1 MEAAKEIH
9 PMTKLYMRIAS
20 LETEVRYL
28 KDQLAKSGAGGA
40 YLINL
45 IAAHRAQNSHSPQ
58 QAAIEASEQQLQ
70 ARVNDLLEENRLLK
84 IEQKNGRLQAELDA
98 VLKSNAA
105 LKRELQPF
113 KDAINFGR
121 EQEKRDQIEQPNELG
136 SWARGDAFSENGS
149 GNGAVYVVPESVHR
163 WVTDSAWPSS
173 VEDCKRGTEL
183 APKKPAAQT
192 SGSNDAAAS
201 ASDEAESCV
210 SMEAGCSAFSV
221 GEDNSE
227 KATEKSVVENTE
239 IAVNAAINPLD
250 HIVTIEAN
258 TGETFF
264 AFPAPSLTSSEEA
277 AKHSLRRER
286 RSIKTTIE
294 AYEHNRLAGVATF
307 IEDLDDE
314 AYAKSWKKY
323 EREHRDHSARQWR
336 EHYET
341 EVRPAYLEK
350 LAREKQA
357 AEKECERHDSVLEP
371 AVEPFPLIDMAT
383 IEEESA
389 QIEEE
394 VVVET
399 AEKQPEPAA
408 APSFLR
414 YNSQQLRDCRPFARS
429 VVKESQRIAPDDPD
443 FTTLLD
449 MRNVREMP
457 MVAYSG
463 KDIKEIEIKS
473 SSSSSRKG
481 KLQTSRK
488 YLQNRANTWALG
500 ENVVNETK

>member
-1 MEAAKEIH
+1 
-9 PMTKLYMRIAS
+9 MTKLYMRIAS
-20 LETEVRYL
+20 LETEVSYL
-28 KDQLAKSGAGGA
+28 KEQLAQSNAGSH
-40 YLINL
+40 YLIELYSSQRNTP
-45 IAAHRAQNSHSPQ
+45 SPQ
-58 QAAIEASEQQLQ
+58 QAVIEASEQQLQ
-70 ARVNDLLEENRLLK
+70 ARVNELQEENIALRAQLSTDLEQ
-84 IEQKNGRLQAELDA
+84 EQKRLQAKLDA

-113 KDAINFGR
+113 KDAVNFGP

-149 GNGAVYVVPESVHR
+149 GNGAVYVVPESVRR
-163 WVTDSAWPSS
+163 WVATSEWPSS

-183 APKKPAAQT
+183 APKKPAEHI

-201 ASDEAESCV
+201 AFDEAESCV

-227 KATEKSVVENTE
+227 KAVEKSVVENTE
-239 IAVNAAINPLD
+239 IAVNAAINPID

-294 AYEHNRLAGVATF
+294 AYEHNRLAGFATF
-307 IEDLDDE
+307 IEDLDEE
-314 AYAKSWKKY
+314 AYDKHWKTY

-350 LAREKQA
+350 LARKKQA

-389 QIEEE
+389 LIEEE
-394 VVVET
+394 AVVET

-408 APSFLR
+408 AAPSFLR
-414 YNSQQLRDCRPFARS
+414 YNIQQLRDCRPFARS

-449 MRNVREMP
+449 MRNVRETP

-481 KLQTSRK
+481 KLI
-488 YLQNRANTWALG
+488 LPQNTFRIELIHDF
-500 ENVVNETK
+500 

>member
-1 MEAAKEIH
+1 
-9 PMTKLYMRIAS
+9 MTKLYMRIAS
-20 LETEVRYL
+20 LETEVSYL
-28 KDQLAKSGAGGA
+28 KEQLAQSNAGSH
-40 YLINL
+40 YLIELYSSQRNTP
-45 IAAHRAQNSHSPQ
+45 SPQ
-58 QAAIEASEQQLQ
+58 QAVIEASEQQLQ
-70 ARVNDLLEENRLLK
+70 ARVNELQEENIALRAQLSTDLEQ
-84 IEQKNGRLQAELDA
+84 EQKRLQAKLDA

-113 KDAINFGR
+113 KDAVNFGP

-149 GNGAVYVVPESVHR
+149 GNGAVYVVPESVRR
-163 WVTDSAWPSS
+163 WVATSEWPSS
-173 VEDCKRGTEL
+173 VEDCKRGVEL
-183 APKKPAAQT
+183 APKKPAEQT

-227 KATEKSVVENTE
+227 KAVEKSVVENTE
-239 IAVNAAINPLD
+239 IAVNAAINPID

-294 AYEHNRLAGVATF
+294 AYEHNRLAGFATF
-307 IEDLDDE
+307 IEDLDEE
-314 AYAKSWKKY
+314 AYDKHWKTY

-350 LAREKQA
+350 LVREKQA
-357 AEKECERHDSVLEP
+357 AEKEYERHDSVLEP

-394 VVVET
+394 AVVET

-414 YNSQQLRDCRPFARS
+414 YNIQQLRDCRPFARS

-457 MVAYSG
+457 MVAVAYSG

-473 SSSSSRKG
+473 SSSSSRNG
-481 KLQTSRK
+481 KLISP
-488 YLQNRANTWALG
+488 QNTFRTELIHDS
-500 ENVVNETK
+500 

>member
-20 LETEVRYL
+20 LETEVSML
-28 KDQLAKSGAGGA
+28 KEELANSASGGT

-45 IAAHRAQNSHSPQ
+45 IASQRIQNSHSPQ

-70 ARVNDLLEENRLLK
+70 TCLNELLEENRLLRAQQQINMDQENK
-84 IEQKNGRLQAELDA
+84 ELQAKLDTA
-98 VLKSNAA
+98 LKGNDA

-113 KDAINFGR
+113 KDAVNFGR
-121 EQEKRDQIEQPNELG
+121 EQEKRDQIQQPNEFG

-149 GNGAVYVVPESVHR
+149 GNGAVYVVPESVRR
-163 WVTDSAWPSS
+163 WVATSEWPSS
-173 VEDCKRGTEL
+173 VEDCKRGVEL
-183 APKKPAAQT
+183 APKKPAEQT

-210 SMEAGCSAFSV
+210 SMEAGCSAFSAR
-221 GEDNSE
+221 EDNSE
-227 KATEKSVVENTE
+227 KAAEKSVVENSE
-239 IAVNAAINPLD
+239 IAVNAVINSID

-294 AYEHNRLAGVATF
+294 AYEHNRLAGFATF
-307 IEDLDDE
+307 IEDLDEE
-314 AYAKSWKKY
+314 AYDKHWKTY

-350 LAREKQA
+350 LARKKQA

-389 QIEEE
+389 LIEEE
-394 VVVET
+394 AVVET

-408 APSFLR
+408 AAPSFLR
-414 YNSQQLRDCRPFARS
+414 YNIQQLRDCRPFARS

-449 MRNVREMP
+449 MRNVRETP

-481 KLQTSRK
+481 KLI
-488 YLQNRANTWALG
+488 LPQNTFRIELIHDF
-500 ENVVNETK
+500 

>member
-1 MEAAKEIH
+1 MEAEKEIH

-20 LETEVRYL
+20 LETEVSYL
-28 KDQLAKSGAGGA
+28 KDQLTNSGAGGA

-70 ARVNDLLEENRLLK
+70 SRVNDLLEENRLLRA
-84 IEQKNGRLQAELDA
+84 EQHADSERKNKELQAKLDA
-98 VLKSNAA
+98 ALKGNDA

-113 KDAINFGR
+113 KDAVNFGR
-121 EQEKRDQIEQPNELG
+121 EQEKRDQIVQPNEFG

-149 GNGAVYVVPESVHR
+149 GNGAVYVVPESVRR
-163 WVTDSAWPSS
+163 WVATSEWPSS
-173 VEDCKRGTEL
+173 VEDCKRGVEL
-183 APKKPAAQT
+183 APKKPAEQT

-210 SMEAGCSAFSV
+210 SMEAGCSAFSA
-221 GEDNSE
+221 GDDNSE
-227 KATEKSVVENTE
+227 KAVEKSVVENTE
-239 IAVNAAINPLD
+239 IAVNAAINPID

-294 AYEHNRLAGVATF
+294 AYEHNRLAGFATF
-307 IEDLDDE
+307 IEDLDEE
-314 AYAKSWKKY
+314 AYDKHWKTY

-350 LAREKQA
+350 LARKKQA

-389 QIEEE
+389 LIEEE
-394 VVVET
+394 AVVET

-408 APSFLR
+408 AAPSFLR
-414 YNSQQLRDCRPFARS
+414 YNIQQLRDCRPFARS

-457 MVAYSG
+457 MVAVAYSG

-473 SSSSSRKG
+473 SSSSSRNG
-481 KLQTSRK
+481 KLISP
-488 YLQNRANTWALG
+488 QNTFRTELIHDS
-500 ENVVNETK
+500 